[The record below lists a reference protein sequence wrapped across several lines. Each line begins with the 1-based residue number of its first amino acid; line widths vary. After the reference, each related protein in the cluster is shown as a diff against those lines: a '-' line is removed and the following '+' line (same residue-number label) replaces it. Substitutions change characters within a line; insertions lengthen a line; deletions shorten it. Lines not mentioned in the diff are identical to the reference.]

1 MLGHLAHHQIILL
14 ASLRGLGLP
23 SMVQLTTF
31 VFLRCWALI
40 AFALVIRF

>member
-1 MLGHLAHHQIILL
+1 MVGHLAHHQIILL

-31 VFLRCWALI
+31 VFLGCWALI
-40 AFALVIRF
+40 ILAHVIGF